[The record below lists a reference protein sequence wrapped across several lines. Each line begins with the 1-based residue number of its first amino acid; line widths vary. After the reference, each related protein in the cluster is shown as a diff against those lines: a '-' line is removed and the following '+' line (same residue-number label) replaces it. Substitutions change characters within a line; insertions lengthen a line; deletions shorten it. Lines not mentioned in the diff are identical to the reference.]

1 MEGPSNYDN
10 WEEQMDRAHEHI
22 CRENMRYAMFRSQ
35 KSSLSAQML
44 PEDYL
49 ALANSVSLRLVF
61 YDPNFDLGS
70 PKPLPHT

>member
-1 MEGPSNYDN
+1 
-10 WEEQMDRAHEHI
+10 MDRAHEHI